1 MALDASRLPTTRKPP
16 DTRCSNATAP
26 CQARALIHCR
36 QERSYL
42 CQSCDQSVHTASS
55 VAAAHARFYLALV
68 PVALLPIPDVAFT
81 GRAAALRAR
90 QAAAE
95 AAAAAAQVAKEQRS
109 LNRMRA
115 AAQGTAIS
123 GGAAGNMSAGG
134 MRQPQPRAQAGK
146 GGAAA
151 ATEDDEHEDRLS
163 DSMLP
168 GCGGGAPPSDGQLLR
183 GGGNGSGRF
192 GGVAEGEYDIA
203 GTAGRGGQWSQEGPG
218 GAEGARMGM
227 GRIFSFSD
235 LVLPSDVLDNSIGE
249 GAAMEV

>member
-1 MALDASRLPTTRKPP
+1 MALDASRLATTIKHP
-16 DTRCSNATAP
+16 DTRCSHATAP
-26 CQARALIHCR
+26 GQARALIHCR

-115 AAQGTAIS
+115 AAQGAAMS
-123 GGAAGNMSAGG
+123 GGAAGAISAGG
-134 MRQPQPRAQAGK
+134 MRQQQPRAQAGK
-146 GGAAA
+146 GGGA
-151 ATEDDEHEDRLS
+151 ATEADEHEDRLS

-192 GGVAEGEYDIA
+192 EGVAEGEYDTA
-203 GTAGRGGQWSQEGPG
+203 GTAGRRGQWSQEGPG

-235 LVLPSDVLDNSIGE
+235 LVLPSDVLDNSLGE
-249 GAAMEV
+249 GAAMEA